1 MTIERFRQFY
11 TEMMDMKGRK
21 FQELWEE
28 TSEKEEKLFLLE
40 LWNVVLEIKT
50 RKYLG
55 EMGNEKV

>member
-1 MTIERFRQFY
+1 MTIESFRQFY
-11 TEMMDMKGRK
+11 TEMIDMKDRK

-55 EMGNEKV
+55 EMGNEKI